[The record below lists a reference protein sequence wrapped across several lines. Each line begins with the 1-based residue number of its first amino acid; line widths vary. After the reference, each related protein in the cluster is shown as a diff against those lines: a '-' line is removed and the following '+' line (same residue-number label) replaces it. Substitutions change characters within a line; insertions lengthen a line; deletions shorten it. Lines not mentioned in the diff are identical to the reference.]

1 MYAGDSAAELGLLD
15 GSGDASMD
23 TEADD
28 VGAGVATKTD
38 VAGVADGAGE
48 EASEREGGDAKK
60 EKGVVG
66 LFGLAE
72 TAEGAIFLVVLDLA
86 AGLLVLAC
94 MRMPSL
100 AVGTFGFRGLRV
112 AFGFAAAS
120 TTLASLTSLT
130 FGAFFGLGGGE
141 GGGGGAKSGFTT
153 SITPLTSCST
163 TNSRNPLHTSAPQDG
178 PNNVGSQSS
187 RRSFEACGDT
197 STTVSV
203 GKYTRAKSDFAEH

>member
-1 MYAGDSAAELGLLD
+1 
-15 GSGDASMD
+15 MD

-48 EASEREGGDAKK
+48 DASEREGGDAKK

-66 LFGLAE
+66 LFRLAE
-72 TAEGAIFLVVLDLA
+72 TMVGAIFLVVLDFVA
-86 AGLLVLAC
+86 ALLVLAC

-100 AVGTFGFRGLRV
+100 AAGTFGFRALRV
-112 AFGFAAAS
+112 AFGFAGAS
-120 TTLASLTSLT
+120 TALTSLASLT

-141 GGGGGAKSGFTT
+141 GGGCGAKSGFTT

-163 TNSRNPLHTSAPQDG
+163 TNSRNPAHTSAPQDG

-187 RRSFEACGDT
+187 RLSFEACEDT
-197 STTVSV
+197 STSMSF
-203 GKYTRAKSDFAEH
+203 GK